1 MLRRGE
7 DVSEYESGNVFGEIE
22 RNRDADQLLMS
33 SLFEDD
39 KLTSSRRQNL

>member
-7 DVSEYESGNVFGEIE
+7 VSEYGSGNVFGIE

-33 SLFEDD
+33 SLFEND